1 MTYHLTISLKSV
13 IVFQTIVS
21 EFLSLTWVLEDV
33 KDNKY
38 LPQTLNF

>member
-1 MTYHLTISLKSV
+1 MTYHLSISLRTV

-21 EFLSLTWVLEDV
+21 EFLLLTWVLEDV

-38 LPQTLNF
+38 LLQTLNF

>member
-1 MTYHLTISLKSV
+1 MAYYLSISLRSV

-21 EFLSLTWVLEDV
+21 EFLLLTWVLEDV

-38 LPQTLNF
+38 LLQTLNF

>member
-1 MTYHLTISLKSV
+1 MTYHLTISLRSV

-21 EFLSLTWVLEDV
+21 EFLSLTWVLEDF

-38 LPQTLNF
+38 LLQTLNF

>member
-1 MTYHLTISLKSV
+1 MTYYLTISLKSV

-38 LPQTLNF
+38 LSQTLNF

>member
-1 MTYHLTISLKSV
+1 MTYHLTISLRSV

-21 EFLSLTWVLEDV
+21 AFLSLTWVLEDF

-38 LPQTLNF
+38 LLQTLNF

>member
-1 MTYHLTISLKSV
+1 MTYHLTISLRGV

-21 EFLSLTWVLEDV
+21 EFLSLTWVLEDF

-38 LPQTLNF
+38 LLQTLNF